1 MKYISTIIILVT
13 LFACKEKVTNP
24 KDLNCNPELFP
35 NYVNVTIPPNIAPFT
50 FKVKDVEYSL
60 LDVVAQGSDGFKIH
74 NTQSKFVS
82 FTNKDWKKLLSGSTG
97 DSIYITI
104 SYKMEDKWYRYNSFP
119 IYISNDSIDSQLV
132 YRLIEPGYEM
142 YSKMGIYQRNLST
155 YKQDAIIENT
165 LVTGSCVN
173 CHSFC
178 KGNPKQMCFHVRGKF
193 GGTVLAEDSILKL
206 LKTKTNNTI
215 SKFVYPYWHPSG
227 KYIAFSVNNTRQTFH
242 TANPK
247 KIEVF
252 DLASDIII
260 YDVTQNKIINNPS
273 IKNDSAFETFPSFS
287 PDGKYLYYCSA
298 KSIEMPQKYDS
309 VHYNLCR
316 IAFDP
321 NSGLT
326 KGPVDTLFNAAAINK
341 SVSFP
346 RPSPDGKFL
355 MFTLFD
361 YGNFSIW
368 HKEADLYLVNLKD
381 LTVNPMTKVNSNNT
395 ESYHSWSSNSKWFVF
410 SSRRLD
416 GLYTRP
422 YIAHLNEKGEPGK
435 PFLLPQENVNY
446 YDNLFFSYN
455 IPEFVKAP
463 VKLDINQFEDKI
475 YSSGI
480 HVK

>member
-1 MKYISTIIILVT
+1 MRYILTIIILVV

-24 KDLNCNPELFP
+24 KDLDCNPELFP
-35 NYVNVTIPPNIAPFT
+35 NYVNVAIPPNIAPLT
-50 FKVKDVEYSL
+50 FKVKNVDYSL
-60 LDVVAQGSDGFKIH
+60 LDVIAEGSNGFKIH
-74 NTQSKFVS
+74 NSQNKFVS
-82 FTNKDWKKLLSGSTG
+82 FSDKDWKKLLSSSSG

-104 SYKMEDKWYRYNSFP
+104 SYKKKDKWYRYKPFS
-119 IYISNDSIDSQLV
+119 IYVSNDSIDPELV
-132 YRLIEPGYEM
+132 YRLIAPGYEM
-142 YSKMGIYQRNLST
+142 YSKMGIYQRDLST

-165 LVTGSCVN
+165 LVPGSCVN

-178 KGNPKQMCFHVRGKF
+178 NGNPKQMCFHVRGKF
-193 GGTVLAEDSILKL
+193 GGTILAEDSIIKL
-206 LKTKTNNTI
+206 LKTKTDNTI
-215 SKFVYPYWHPSG
+215 SKFVYPYWHPTG
-227 KYIAFSVNNTRQTFH
+227 KYIAFSVNNTRQAFH
-242 TANPK
+242 TAYTK

-252 DLASDIII
+252 DKASDIII
-260 YDVTQNKIINNPS
+260 YDVAQNKIINNPS
-273 IKNDSAFETFPSFS
+273 IKRDSAFETFPSFS

-298 KSIEMPQKYDS
+298 KKIEMPQKFDS

-321 NSGLT
+321 ISGKT
-326 KGPVDTLFNAAAINK
+326 NGPTDTLFNAAAINK

-355 MFTLFD
+355 MFTLFN

-368 HKEADLYLVNLKD
+368 HKEADLYLVNLSD
-381 LTVNPMTKVNSNNT
+381 LTVKPMTNVNSNNT

-422 YIAHLNEKGEPGK
+422 YIAHINADGISTK
-435 PFLLPQENVNY
+435 PFLLPQEDVNY

-455 IPEFVKAP
+455 IPEFVKSP
-463 VKLDINQFEDKI
+463 VHLDVSQFEDKI
-475 YSSGI
+475 YDSAI
-480 HVK
+480 QVK